1 MKKLIPMLL
10 VVLLTCGATAGHAL
24 AEEPVE
30 LVVFAAASLLI
41 HGRI

>member
-10 VVLLTCGATAGHAL
+10 VAVLTCGATAGYAL

-30 LVVFAAASLLI
+30 DRKSVV
-41 HGRI
+41 